1 MVWFEIGR
9 GRRDR
14 GAQKAKKAHLSVS
27 LFLIR
32 APGVEIRTKYMF
44 YMILSYSTC
53 FAISIIT
60 FIDAL
65 SGSDFEKF

>member
-32 APGVEIRTKYMF
+32 HQE
-44 YMILSYSTC
+44 SQ
-53 FAISIIT
+53 II
-60 FIDAL
+60 ANV
-65 SGSDFEKF
+65 